1 MGGNIVKSLVLDDSA
16 REGKITYIEEMKI
29 IKCCCK
35 KRIQIKDRRKL
46 NENIRVEET
55 REIIE
60 DFIKNTINK
69 SASSEKNNHE

>member
-1 MGGNIVKSLVLDDSA
+1 MEFNLTLQILL
-16 REGKITYIEEMKI
+16 RLKIMYEW
-29 IKCCCK
+29 CCCK
-35 KRIQIKDRRKL
+35 KRIQIKDRKKL